1 MVWFAWMGG
10 NVKFG
15 TARAEEPFTSTSS
28 TWKPVFGVI
37 VNDGVAPSATWIV
50 PLGAM
55 PPFAPALAV
64 TVQPV
69 IAKLVWLESEPTLPA
84 LSNARPR
91 TRAVGGR
98 FKGTVPLNEAEFAI
112 AVAMGVGNV
121 APPSVDSARSTA
133 ETSTLSVAVH
143 VIGWMLEAAQLSPP
157 AGDVRLT
164 TGGVVSGGPAV
175 VRGSGVGVRP
185 PGAGGG

>member
-1 MVWFAWMGG
+1 MVWFAWMAG
-10 NVKFG
+10 NVKFV
-15 TARAEEPFTSTSS
+15 TAPTEEPFTSTSS

-84 LSNARPR
+84 LSNARTR
-91 TRAVGGR
+91 TRAVVVR
-98 FKGTVPLNEAEFAI
+98 FKGTVQLNEPEFAMPG
-112 AVAMGVGNV
+112 ARSAGGTW
-121 APPSVDSARSTA
+121 APPSVDSARSPA
-133 ETSTLSVAVH
+133 EPSTLSFAVH
-143 VIGWMLEAAQLSPP
+143 VMGWMLEAAQLSPP

-164 TGGVVSGGPAV
+164 
-175 VRGSGVGVRP
+175 
-185 PGAGGG
+185 

>member
-1 MVWFAWMGG
+1 MVWFAWMAG
-10 NVKFG
+10 NVKFV
-15 TARAEEPFTSTSS
+15 TAPTEEPFTSTSS

-64 TVQPV
+64 AVQPV

-84 LSNARPR
+84 LSNARTR
-91 TRAVGGR
+91 TRAVVVR
-98 FKGTVPLNEAEFAI
+98 FKGTVQFNEPEFAMPVAI
-112 AVAMGVGNV
+112 AVGNV
-121 APPSVDSARSTA
+121 APPSVDSAGSPA
-133 ETSTLSVAVH
+133 EPSRLSVAVH

-164 TGGVVSGGPAV
+164 TGGGVSAAPLI
-175 VRGSGVGVRP
+175 VRDRKSGVEGKR
-185 PGAGGG
+185 GD